1 MFANCNINYFYTF
14 SMLKLSVSLVFM
26 ISKGRK
32 QKINYH
38 YYVSAFDPFFPAKVY
53 WYVWKFWKK
62 LSFGLFV
69 LFFIFNFV
77 HAWNHREFDKI
88 TPWLRWISKFCWSS
102 KKKLTKSR
110 WPNLPSIALILP
122 EKNINLFCSC
132 QMVTCMRRTM
142 MK

>member
-53 WYVWKFWKK
+53 WYV
-62 LSFGLFV
+62 
-69 LFFIFNFV
+69 
-77 HAWNHREFDKI
+77 
-88 TPWLRWISKFCWSS
+88 
-102 KKKLTKSR
+102 
-110 WPNLPSIALILP
+110 
-122 EKNINLFCSC
+122 
-132 QMVTCMRRTM
+132 
-142 MK
+142 